1 MAVTVRDIVGM
12 AQLAC
17 SVQAGAEGLDRPV
30 LWAHSC
36 ELSDPWTW
44 LGRDELLMT
53 VGMCVPEGAA
63 AQVSFIDELAA
74 KGLAGIAIGDHLM
87 APPLTVEM
95 LARADEL
102 RFPMLAVRHTTPFA
116 ALARTVA
123 IASQSDQI
131 GRVTRLSRL
140 YEQARMTTPG
150 GTALLERLSSELG
163 VGLHVVDVEHGT
175 EVLAAASA
183 LPGEVIEALQDEAVD
198 ADRLPARI
206 AVSAGEFT
214 VTAFALSTHRRCM
227 MVLEGRNVDLDAFV
241 ILHSQ
246 SLVGVEVERAT
257 RERERADRMGE
268 ALLQQLVDGEMGG
281 EAAAPRL
288 EQAGL
293 SHAPWQVLAFP
304 GVAVESARTVLSDQ
318 GIAYVSSVAGG
329 VALLLCDRD
338 DVPAATEILRSRAE
352 GVGASSVLPEAKD
365 ISEGAKEA
373 RWALEAAR
381 SRGEAVADY
390 SDSAPLFLPR
400 TVGEARFAIR
410 VVLGALIDNDRT
422 HGTDLVHTLRAY
434 LSETRSWNE
443 TADKLHI
450 HRQTLGYRLRRI
462 ESLTGRSTRRPAD
475 IAMFWMALNALEIT
489 DDA

>member
-17 SVQAGAEGLDRPV
+17 SVQAGAEGLDRSV

-36 ELSDPWTW
+36 ELPDPWTW

-63 AQVSFIDELAA
+63 AQVNFIDELSG

-87 APPLTVEM
+87 APPLTPEM

-102 RFPMLAVRHTTPFA
+102 RFPMLLVRHTTPFA
-116 ALARTVA
+116 AMARTVA
-123 IASQSDQI
+123 IASQSEQI
-131 GRVTRLSRL
+131 GRITRLSKL

-163 VGLHVVDVEHGT
+163 LGLHVVDVDHGT
-175 EVLAAASA
+175 EVLAAANA
-183 LPGEVIEALQDEAVD
+183 LPGELIDALQGEVVDEE
-198 ADRLPARI
+198 RLPARTT
-206 AVSAGEFT
+206 VTAGEVT
-214 VTAFALSTHRRCM
+214 ATAFALSTHRRCM
-227 MVLEGRNVDLDAFV
+227 MVIEGRDVDLDAFV
-241 ILHSQ
+241 VLHSQ
-246 SLVGVEVERAT
+246 SLVGVEVERVT
-257 RERERADRMGE
+257 RERERADRIG
-268 ALLQQLVDGEMGG
+268 ATLLQRLVDGEMGG

-288 EQAGL
+288 EQVGL
-293 SHAPWQVLAFP
+293 SGSPWQVMAFP
-304 GVAVESARTVLSDQ
+304 IAALEAARAVLSDE
-318 GIAYVSSVAGG
+318 GVAYLSSVTSD

-338 DVPAATEILRSRAE
+338 DAPATTEILHRRAE
-352 GVGASSVLPEAKD
+352 SLGVSSVLAEAKD

-381 SRGEAVADY
+381 SRGETVADY

-400 TVGEARFAIR
+400 TVGEARFAAR
-410 VVLGALIDNDRT
+410 VVLGSLIDNDRSQ
-422 HGTDLVHTLRAY
+422 GTDLVHTLRVY
-434 LSETRSWNE
+434 LSETRSWNV
-443 TADKLHI
+443 TAGKLHI

-462 ESLTGRSTRRPAD
+462 ESLTRRSTRRPAD
-475 IAMFWMALNALEIT
+475 IAMLWMALNALEIV
-489 DDA
+489 DDV